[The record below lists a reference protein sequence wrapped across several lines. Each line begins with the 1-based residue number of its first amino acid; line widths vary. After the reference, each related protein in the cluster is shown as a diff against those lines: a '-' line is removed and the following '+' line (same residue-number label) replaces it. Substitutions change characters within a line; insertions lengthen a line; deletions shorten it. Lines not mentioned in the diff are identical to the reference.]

1 MTIEERM
8 QRIEDKLDE
17 LLSRVDPPDKSYSVK
32 EVCESLCITR
42 KKFLKLVR
50 TNGLNIQTRRANGCN
65 PVITSEQF
73 SILRRCLKAISR

>member
-1 MTIEERM
+1 M

-17 LLSRVDPPDKSYSVK
+17 LLLRVDPPDKNYSIK
-32 EVCESLCITR
+32 EVCNNLCITR

-65 PVITSEQF
+65 PVITSEQV
-73 SILRRCLKAISR
+73 STLRRCLRAINR